1 VSAIFVSQ
9 PITVY
14 EVDFLILDYDFWMAS
29 KQAITLAFVC
39 GGFLVVSISKNGVL
53 NPNSV

>member
-9 PITVY
+9 PVTVY

-29 KQAITLAFVC
+29 KQAITLVFVC

>member
-1 VSAIFVSQ
+1 
-9 PITVY
+9 
-14 EVDFLILDYDFWMAS
+14 MAS

>member
-14 EVDFLILDYDFWMAS
+14 EVDFLILDYGFWMAS